1 MLTAC
6 GGGSG
11 ASGSGASGS
20 GASGSGA
27 SGSGGSSATELG
39 NAIVAQLQD
48 STRHEAAVGIA
59 QKAARATPIEG
70 SVTQVADGGSV
81 PSVRSVQADAS
92 YADNRLTFSFTGLSR
107 SGENDFQITSTG
119 QTPLGM
125 GIPEYRTHELKQ
137 TSDEG
142 TLWVRATTD
151 KMPPTTRQ
159 IPPGNARRIVSGDQI
174 GLTPVAKDD
183 AEYMRRT
190 NQLLAADISQGHFDN
205 NGPRLN
211 EFLLNEVLVGTLN
224 GVRGKF
230 TCPPVSIGIVITST
244 PFLCAT
250 ALREQVVFDATI
262 NKIDGVNARFADIDF
277 TPGERT
283 ETVSDT
289 DYLVSGTWLFVPDGD
304 DLSGLEIGAFADAPD
319 AELTPASYLT
329 TASSASYR
337 GKGAGL
343 YLEEEVR
350 TESGASV
357 TDRRAGNFDADVTL
371 DATFGDTPMI
381 SGRIENITVE
391 AAQNMRIPDHL
402 TLASSDISKA
412 AGGFFTGD
420 TSAVALKSDGINTY
434 TYEGKWGGQFY
445 GTEADYIGGTFGAS
459 TADNPGNE
467 NYKASFIGTF
477 NAYKNE

>member
-1 MLTAC
+1 MKSRISTPQTTNKLKLSGLLALLLAASVTLTAC
-6 GGGSG
+6 GGGG
-11 ASGSGASGS
+11 
-20 GASGSGA
+20 
-27 SGSGGSSATELG
+27 GGSS
-39 NAIVAQLQD
+39 AIVAQLQD

-92 YADNRLTFSFTGLSR
+92 YADNRLNFSFTGLSR
-107 SGENDFQITSTG
+107 LGQSDLETTSTG

-125 GIPEYRTHELKQ
+125 GIPVYRTHELNKRLPR
-137 TSDEG
+137 G

-159 IPPGNARRIVSGDQI
+159 IPAGNTRRIVSGDQI
-174 GLTPVAKDD
+174 GLTPVAKDE
-183 AEYMRRT
+183 AEYARRT
-190 NQLLAADISQGHFDN
+190 GQLIAADISQGHFDF
-205 NGPRLN
+205 NGPNLN
-211 EFLLNEVLVGTLN
+211 KFLLNEVLVGTLN
-224 GVRGKF
+224 GVRGRF
-230 TCPPVSIGIVITST
+230 TCPPVSIGIVITIT
-244 PFLCAT
+244 PFSCA
-250 ALREQVVFDATI
+250 ALLRSQVVFDATV
-262 NKIDGVNARFADIDF
+262 NKIDGVNIRDDINF
-277 TPGERT
+277 TPGEGT

-304 DLSGLEIGAFADAPD
+304 DLSELEIGAFADAPD

-343 YLEEEVR
+343 YLE
-350 TESGASV
+350 SGDSV
-357 TDRRAGNFDADVTL
+357 TDRRTGNFDADVTL
-371 DATFGDTPMI
+371 EAAFDDTPMI
-381 SGRIENITVE
+381 NGRIENITVE
-391 AAQNMRIPDHL
+391 AVQNVRIPDYL
-402 TLASSDISKA
+402 TLASSDISKV

-445 GTEADYIGGTFGAS
+445 GTKADYIGGTFGAS

-477 NAYKNE
+477 NAYKNEEQ

>member
-6 GGGSG
+6 GG
-11 ASGSGASGS
+11 
-20 GASGSGA
+20 GSGA

-159 IPPGNARRIVSGDQI
+159 IPAGNTRRIVTSDEIVLAPALRNMREFNIRTGQL
-174 GLTPVAKDD
+174 GVAD
-183 AEYMRRT
+183 T
-190 NQLLAADISQGHFDN
+190 LQGHVGF
-205 NGPRLN
+205 NGPQLN
-211 EFLLNEVLVGTLN
+211 KFLLDEVLVGTLN

-230 TCPPVSIGIVITST
+230 TCPASQIGQISLGDDTPYSCALRLQAQVIAD
-244 PFLCAT
+244 AT
-250 ALREQVVFDATI
+250 AIPGVVHLNAGDI
-262 NKIDGVNARFADIDF
+262 NF

-391 AAQNMRIPDHL
+391 AAQNARIPNHL

-420 TSAVALKSDGINTY
+420 TSAVALKPDGINTY

-445 GTEADYIGGTFGAS
+445 GAAAGYIGGTFGAS
-459 TADNPGNE
+459 TADNPNNE
-467 NYKASFIGTF
+467 NYKASFIVT
-477 NAYKNE
+477 A

>member
-1 MLTAC
+1 MAASVTLTAC
-6 GGGSG
+6 GGG
-11 ASGSGASGS
+11 
-20 GASGSGA
+20 
-27 SGSGGSSATELG
+27 GGSSAG
-39 NAIVAQLQD
+39 DGSSAGGGSSAIVAQLQD

-92 YADNRLTFSFTGLSR
+92 YADNRLNFSFTGLSR
-107 SGENDFQITSTG
+107 LGQSDLETTSTG

-125 GIPEYRTHELKQ
+125 GIPVYRTHELNKRLPR
-137 TSDEG
+137 G

-159 IPPGNARRIVSGDQI
+159 VPAGNTRRIVSGDQI
-174 GLTPVAKDD
+174 GLAPALRNMREFGIRVGQLGTAD
-183 AEYMRRT
+183 ALQRHAPLDGP
-190 NQLLAADISQGHFDN
+190 QLN
-205 NGPRLN
+205 K
-211 EFLLNEVLVGTLN
+211 FLLDEILVGTLN
-224 GVRGKF
+224 GVRGRF
-230 TCPPVSIGIVITST
+230 TCPATQIGQINLGDDTPYNCVLRLQAQVI
-244 PFLCAT
+244 
-250 ALREQVVFDATI
+250 FDATVMSS
-262 NKIDGVNARFADIDF
+262 GVNFRENINF
-277 TPGERT
+277 TPGEMT

-319 AELTPASYLT
+319 AELTPSSYLT
-329 TASSASYR
+329 TASPASYR

-343 YLEEEVR
+343 YLEEEIR
-350 TESGASV
+350 AESESGDSV
-357 TDRRAGNFDADVTL
+357 TDRRTGNFDADVIL
-371 DATFGDTPMI
+371 EATFGDTPI
-381 SGRIENITVE
+381 IDGRIENITVE
-391 AAQNMRIPDHL
+391 AAQNARIPNHL
-402 TLASSDISKA
+402 TLARSNISNA

-420 TSAVALKSDGINTY
+420 TSAVALKPDGINTY

-445 GTEADYIGGTFGAS
+445 GTAAGYIGGTFGAS
-459 TADNPGNE
+459 TADNPNNE